1 MPLKTQE
8 KTTGW
13 SIGLNYSARTNPPFL
28 GRVINSTYKHRCQKS
43 VKVLCGEDVVAN
55 VVFAQPCMPFTLKV
69 SVSLHW
75 FLYLYTELLYE
86 RKSLGEIFS
95 RYCIAAVSH
104 FFGKFFAK
112 NTFF

>member
-1 MPLKTQE
+1 M
-8 KTTGW
+8 
-13 SIGLNYSARTNPPFL
+13 
-28 GRVINSTYKHRCQKS
+28 
-43 VKVLCGEDVVAN
+43 VAN

-95 RYCIAAVSH
+95 RYCIDASVPLFWKVFCKKHLFLGSIVL
-104 FFGKFFAK
+104 FFA
-112 NTFF
+112 FRS

>member
-1 MPLKTQE
+1 M
-8 KTTGW
+8 
-13 SIGLNYSARTNPPFL
+13 
-28 GRVINSTYKHRCQKS
+28 
-43 VKVLCGEDVVAN
+43 VAN

-112 NTFF
+112 NIFFSLYCAFFSLFVRKLWSEVQGMYDSDAAFMLNNFKSPNLDASRG

>member
-1 MPLKTQE
+1 M
-8 KTTGW
+8 
-13 SIGLNYSARTNPPFL
+13 
-28 GRVINSTYKHRCQKS
+28 
-43 VKVLCGEDVVAN
+43 VAN

-112 NTFF
+112 NTFFSLYCAFFCEHNGD